1 MTKQNLVKALTLLA
15 VILIFALAYP
25 YIKEYASL
33 SYVKTKQA
41 DFMAY
46 YEANRLPVLVGY
58 FLLYVAVTALSLPG
72 AAIMTLLAGALFG
85 LVVGVV
91 LVSFASTLGATSA
104 FLVARFLF
112 GDSLQ
117 KKYGD
122 KLQKINDGVEREG
135 AFYLFTMRLIPAFPF
150 FLINLLM
157 ALTTMPALTFY
168 WVSQAGMFAGT
179 VVFVYAGTELAKIND
194 LKDILS
200 PTLIAAFV
208 AIGVLPLVA
217 KKTVAFIR
225 ARRGDTT

>member
-1 MTKQNLVKALTLLA
+1 MTKQNLIKALTLLA
-15 VILIFALAYP
+15 VVLMFAFAYP
-25 YIKEYASL
+25 HIQEYASL
-33 SYVKTKQA
+33 SHIKSRQA

-46 YEANRLPVLVGY
+46 YDANRLPVLAGY
-58 FLLYVAVTALSLPG
+58 FLLYVVVTALSLPG
-72 AAIMTLLAGALFG
+72 AAIMTVLAGALFG
-85 LVVGVV
+85 LFTGVV
-91 LVSFASTLGATSA
+91 LVSFASALGATLA

-122 KLQKINDGVEREG
+122 KLKKINDGVAREG

-168 WVSQAGMFAGT
+168 WVSQIGMLAGT

-194 LKDILS
+194 LKDVLS
-200 PTLIAAFV
+200 PTLVAAFV
-208 AIGVLPLVA
+208 AVGILPLAA
-217 KKTVAFIR
+217 KKAVAILR
-225 ARRGDTT
+225 ARRGETA